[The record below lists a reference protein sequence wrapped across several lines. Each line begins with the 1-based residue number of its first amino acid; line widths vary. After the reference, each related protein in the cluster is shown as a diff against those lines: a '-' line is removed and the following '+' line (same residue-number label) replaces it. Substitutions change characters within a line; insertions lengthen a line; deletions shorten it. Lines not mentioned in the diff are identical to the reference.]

1 MQIRLSDHFSFGRL
15 LRFTLPS
22 IAMMILTS
30 LYSVA
35 DGLFVSNMVGDIG
48 LSAVNIMFPVA
59 MLIAAVG
66 FMLGTGG
73 SAVVARTLGEG
84 RPDMAN
90 RFFSMFVFAVILFG
104 GVLSAAGAA
113 FVEPIARLAGASDIL
128 MDSCVSYGRIL
139 FAGSLPFML
148 QTSLQPFFVVAERPN
163 MGLILSIAS
172 GVTNFVGDWVLIQ
185 LLGLPG
191 AAWATAASQAISA
204 VLCILYLRRKA
215 PELIFA
221 RADCRMDGELLK
233 QTAHFSFV
241 TALHQLSLY
250 IGKLLVQGA
259 VNTGGTDMISAYT
272 ATTRIE
278 GFANSF
284 GDSGSAATS
293 VLVAQNRGAGKE
305 ERVKESFRSSLFLM
319 LAMGLAVPLIMY
331 VSASTSVGFMLGTR
345 SGAAFENARDY
356 LKLVALFYTLC
367 FTGNTFAGY
376 FNGIGKVCVPF
387 LGATSHIALRVV
399 LSWLLVGKMG
409 LPAVALATGL
419 GWVLVNALCAFVKWR
434 MEKKQKA
441 AERNIM

>member
-1 MQIRLSDHFSFGRL
+1 M
-15 LRFTLPS
+15 
-22 IAMMILTS
+22 
-30 LYSVA
+30 
-35 DGLFVSNMVGDIG
+35 
-48 LSAVNIMFPVA
+48 
-59 MLIAAVG
+59 
-66 FMLGTGG
+66 
-73 SAVVARTLGEG
+73 
-84 RPDMAN
+84 
-90 RFFSMFVFAVILFG
+90 
-104 GVLSAAGAA
+104 
-113 FVEPIARLAGASDIL
+113 
-128 MDSCVSYGRIL
+128 
-139 FAGSLPFML
+139 
-148 QTSLQPFFVVAERPN
+148 
-163 MGLILSIAS
+163 
-172 GVTNFVGDWVLIQ
+172 
-185 LLGLPG
+185 
-191 AAWATAASQAISA
+191 
-204 VLCILYLRRKA
+204 LCILYLRRKA

-241 TALHQLSLY
+241 TALHQSSLY
-250 IGKLLVQGA
+250 TGKLLVQGA

-319 LAMGLAVPLIMY
+319 LAMGLAMTLIMY

-356 LKLVALFYTLC
+356 LKLAALFYTLC

-376 FNGIGKVCVPF
+376 FNGIGKVSVPF

-419 GWVLVNALCAFVKWR
+419 GWVLVNALWTFVKWR
-434 MEKKQKA
+434 MEKKEKA
-441 AERNIM
+441 AERDIM

>member
-1 MQIRLSDHFSFGRL
+1 MHYERDAKKI
-15 LRFTLPS
+15 LRFFREEFNKVRFQKVEEGPRGGGE
-22 IAMMILTS
+22 
-30 LYSVA
+30 VRQRRHA
-35 DGLFVSNMVGDIG
+35 DLHELRWVERQN
-48 LSAVNIMFPVA
+48 AH
-59 MLIAAVG
+59 AA
-66 FMLGTGG
+66 
-73 SAVVARTLGEG
+73 RK
-84 RPDMAN
+84 
-90 RFFSMFVFAVILFG
+90 
-104 GVLSAAGAA
+104 GAA
-113 FVEPIARLAGASDIL
+113 IERVVHGEAETGLDHRVGRKGIHRGKFEIRRDAAARENA
-128 MDSCVSYGRIL
+128 
-139 FAGSLPFML
+139 
-148 QTSLQPFFVVAERPN
+148 
-163 MGLILSIAS
+163 
-172 GVTNFVGDWVLIQ
+172 
-185 LLGLPG
+185 
-191 AAWATAASQAISA
+191 
-204 VLCILYLRRKA
+204 
-215 PELIFA
+215 
-221 RADCRMDGELLK
+221 
-233 QTAHFSFV
+233 
-241 TALHQLSLY
+241 
-250 IGKLLVQGA
+250 
-259 VNTGGTDMISAYT
+259 
-272 ATTRIE
+272 RIE

-419 GWVLVNALCAFVKWR
+419 GWVLVNALCTFVKWR